1 MPLNPSARTRPRA
14 IIFDMDG
21 LLVDSERTTRQVWQ
35 ASTIDSGFA
44 LTDEMYLTLIGL
56 GAEEAER
63 VLAGQFGDGFV
74 VAVFRARR
82 VARMRDLLAAGGAP
96 FKPGAREILA
106 WIASL
111 GIPAGLATS
120 SRRQE
125 VLERLGEVAD
135 LFATIRPTRDTVARG
150 KPHPDIYLAAAAS
163 LGVEPA
169 DCLALEDF
177 ARRRSL
183 GGCRRHPGADGPG
196 PRPTEHRG
204 RRARGRGV
212 RVAGRCAGPSRRGMG
227 S

>member
-1 MPLNPSARTRPRA
+1 MPLNPSAQTRPRA

-74 VAVFRARR
+74 VAGFRERR

-106 WIASL
+106 WIAGL

-125 VLERLGEVAD
+125 VLERLGEVAG
-135 LFATIRPTRDTVARG
+135 LFATITTRDTVARG

-163 LGVEPA
+163 LGVDPA
-169 DCLALEDF
+169 DCLALEDSF
-177 ARRRSL
+177 A
-183 GGCRRHPGADGPG
+183 
-196 PRPTEHRG
+196 
-204 RRARGRGV
+204 GV
-212 RVAGRCAGPSRRGMG
+212 RSAAAAGIPVLMVPDLAQPTTEVAALAVAVFASLADVRDHLAAAWGVE
-227 S
+227 